1 MSKKYIVTVPDDFQF
16 TYEDYRR
23 YVSVESYT
31 GDKYKHAL
39 DILCG
44 MSLRNFTRIFGQNL
58 CGLGLD
64 ADEITE
70 MLFSFDKTE
79 KQVQEKINSIVSEI
93 GIEALYEYVKDRRD
107 CGED

>member
-1 MSKKYIVTVPDDFQF
+1 MSKKYILTVPDDFQF
-16 TYEDYRR
+16 TEGYGQYL
-23 YVSVESYT
+23 SVEPYT

-44 MSLRNFTRIFGQNL
+44 MSLRNFTRVFGQNL

-107 CGED
+107 CGEE